1 MASTVAYVIIRYMS
15 MPTDT
20 TDSSSMRELITPET
34 IRQLNAGSQTA
45 FDAVYHAYYVY
56 LCSIAVY
63 YVHDHGTAAEIV
75 NDVFLSLWEHR
86 EDVFPPVLAYL
97 RRSVQNAA
105 VSRLRSRMYRTGTLM
120 LTDEKLWDYVSDT
133 VTATDDPLSMLA
145 DKELRQR
152 VMDQVEQL
160 PPRCR
165 AIFKACMYEGMNYQ
179 EIADRE
185 QLSISTVR
193 VQMKIAV
200 DKLREQLRM
209 PMWLI
214 ALLLY

>member
-1 MASTVAYVIIRYMS
+1 MS
-15 MPTDT
+15 MQTIKN
-20 TDSSSMRELITPET
+20 DSSAGREVISPET

-63 YVHDHGTAAEIV
+63 YVHDRDAAAEIV

-97 RRSVQNAA
+97 RQSVKNAA
-105 VSRLRSRMYRTGTLM
+105 VSHLRSHMYRTGTLM
-120 LTDEKLWDYVSDT
+120 VTDGKLWDYVSNT
-133 VTATDDPLSMLA
+133 VTAADDPFAMLA

-152 VMDQVEQL
+152 VLNAVEQL

-185 QLSISTVR
+185 QLSVSTVR
-193 VQMKIAV
+193 VQVKIAV
-200 DKLREQLRM
+200 DKLREQLRL
-209 PMWLI
+209 PLWVI
-214 ALLLY
+214 ALLFC